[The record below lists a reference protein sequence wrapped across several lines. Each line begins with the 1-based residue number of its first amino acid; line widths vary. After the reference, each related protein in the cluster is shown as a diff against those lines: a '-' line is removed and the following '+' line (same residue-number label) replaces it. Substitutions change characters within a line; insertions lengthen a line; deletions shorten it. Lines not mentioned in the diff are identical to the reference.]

1 MTRFALDKTE
11 GVVIDAEIIEEP
23 SEDELQQRN
32 AHKQSV
38 LAKLALSLETN
49 KDEAIRWR
57 LPIEQRWI
65 DDLRQKHNG
74 QPTLPEAKA
83 DASLRGGT
91 DEFRYTRDNITRP
104 ACIQI
109 AARLADMLFP
119 TSEKNWALEPSPLP
133 DLSNPDEV
141 ITDPLTGQPYQVP
154 GVDGQPRDMTAADIA
169 ARVKKLADQKCARM
183 SQAID
188 DALQECRYHSQGR
201 AMIGDA
207 VDLGTGVI
215 KGPEVRRTRHTS
227 FHSFEMPD
235 GSKVPSLKVKDD
247 EKPGLYHVDLWNFFP
262 QPCRRIEEA
271 EYVNELH
278 LLTAKKVRDL
288 AKQPGFD
295 PEQINELL
303 KQEPDLGELQ
313 KGGAMIERDK
323 ILAPQVE
330 TMRGRYAVWEYHGP
344 IPREALE
351 VMGMTLDED
360 DKLTTVDGEVWF
372 SQGIVLKVNLNPDEY
387 ADRVPYYLFNYE
399 KDPSCCFGF
408 SVPYVLRSDQYA
420 VNQTWHAVM
429 LNAMMSAG
437 IQIGVIPGMMEPMN
451 GRVDLSCTKPKVW
464 GMKSDVTDIRQVLS
478 MWTVPNVTGPLMQVY
493 ETARR
498 NAADHTLLPQFM
510 EGEPTKAAQTASG
523 LAMLMNSANVVQ
535 RDGAKN
541 YDGDVTVPGLT
552 AMNRW
557 FLLHGE
563 DEEAKGD
570 YNVMPKGESH
580 LLVKDIQAQHV
591 QVLTQIAENPRY
603 AQYFDTWE
611 LLQLNVKT
619 LSIPVTGLLRDRETV
634 EAEMK
639 EAQGQPDPLT
649 MKAQADM
656 AQAEA
661 AGVRAQAEAEA
672 KKVEAAQRERDRELD
687 HIEFQMKMKD
697 RADDRLMRL
706 VMKEADVDL
715 AADKQVNQQDIERA
729 KIASQETATG
739 IDARLRAEQIAS
751 QEQKVATQLQ
761 VESPVRI

>member
-1 MTRFALDKTE
+1 LANDGAALT
-11 GVVIDAEIIEEP
+11 IDAELDPEALP
-23 SEDELQQRN
+23 SEDELQQRT
-32 AHKQSV
+32 ALKSGI
-38 LAKLALSLETN
+38 LAKLAASLETSR
-49 KDEAIRWR
+49 DEAIRWR
-57 LPIEQRWI
+57 APIEQRWI

-74 QPTLPEAKA
+74 QPSLPEAKA
-83 DASLRGGT
+83 DNAVGRGGA

-109 AARLADMLFP
+109 AARLSDMLFP

-141 ITDPLTGQPYQVP
+141 ITDPMTGEPYTVP
-154 GVDGQPRDMTAADIA
+154 GADGNPRPMTASDIA
-169 ARVKKLADQKCARM
+169 ARVKKLADQKCSRM

-188 DALQECRYHSQGR
+188 DALQECHYNTQGR

-215 KGPEVRRTRHTS
+215 KGPVVRRTRHTS
-227 FHSFEMPD
+227 YQQFDMPD
-235 GSKVPSLKVKDD
+235 GTKVPSLKVKDD

-262 QPCRRIEEA
+262 QPCRKIEEA
-271 EYVNELH
+271 EYTNELH

-288 AKQPGFD
+288 VNQPGFD
-295 PEQINELL
+295 KDQINDLL

-313 KGGAMIERDK
+313 RGGALVERDR
-323 ILAPQVE
+323 ILAPQIE
-330 TMRGRYAVWEYHGP
+330 TMRGRYAIWEYHGP

-351 VMGMTLDED
+351 VMGMEFDED
-360 DKLTTVDGEVWF
+360 DKLTVVDGEVWY
-372 SQGIVLKVNLNPDEY
+372 SQGIVIKVNLNPDEY

-429 LNAMMSAG
+429 LNALMSAG
-437 IQIGVIPGMMEPMN
+437 AQIGVIPGMMEPHN
-451 GRVDLSCTKPKVW
+451 GRVDLSCTKPKTW
-464 GMKSDVTDIRQVLS
+464 AMKSEVMDISKVLS
-478 MWTVPNVTGPLMQVY
+478 VWTIPNVTGPLMSVY

-510 EGEPTKAAQTASG
+510 EGEPTKAAQTMGG

-557 FLLHGE
+557 FLLHG
-563 DEEAKGD
+563 DDQEAKGD
-570 YNVMPKGESH
+570 FNVMPKGESH
-580 LLVKDIQAQHV
+580 LLVKDIQTQHV

-603 AQYFDTWE
+603 APYFDTWE

-619 LSIPVTGLLRDRETV
+619 LSVPVTGLLRDRETV
-634 EAEMK
+634 EQE
-639 EAQGQPDPLT
+639 
-649 MKAQADM
+649 MKAQAEQPDPMM
-656 AQAEA
+656 AKAEA
-661 AGVRAQAEAEA
+661 DKMLAEASMLRAQTE
-672 KKVEAAQRERDRELD
+672 AQRATNEHEQ
-687 HIEFQMKMKD
+687 FQMAMRDK
-697 RADDRLMRL
+697 ADERLLRL
-706 VMKEADVDL
+706 TFKEADIDL
-715 AADKQVNQQDIERA
+715 QANKQVSDEDIERA
-729 KIASQETATG
+729 KLQVMETKVGIDGRLEAEKIVARERETA
-739 IDARLRAEQIAS
+739 LE
-751 QEQKVATQLQ
+751 VQ
-761 VESPVRI
+761 VESPHPRLA